1 MAAIR
6 IATDY
11 TWIDATIGAEPYAVA
26 WPLNNDPA
34 ALTPALAAA
43 VEAAVPG
50 LPVVLIAV
58 DDYGD
63 IRTFGDADRSLQA
76 AKLGLQH
83 KLWHVIDVDVPDD
96 DPPCPVIS
104 RPLPAVPPPAG
115 VGAAAVE
122 GCSRWM

>member
-11 TWIDATIGAEPYAVA
+11 TWIDAAIGAEPYAVA

-34 ALTPALAAA
+34 TLTPALAAA

-63 IRTFGDADRSLQA
+63 VRTFGDAERSLQA

-96 DPPCPVIS
+96 EPPCAVAA
-104 RPLPAVPPPAG
+104 RPLPTIPPAG
-115 VGAAAVE
+115 VAGVAAGV
-122 GCSRWM
+122 SSKWT

>member
-11 TWIDATIGAEPYAVA
+11 TWIDAAIGAEPYAVA

-43 VEAAVPG
+43 VGAAVPG

-58 DDYGD
+58 DDHGD
-63 IRTFGDADRSLQA
+63 IRTFGDIERSLQA
-76 AKLGLQH
+76 VKLGLQH
-83 KLWHVIDVDVPDD
+83 KLWHVVDVDVPDD
-96 DPPCPVIS
+96 ELSCAVAS
-104 RPLPAVPPPAG
+104 RPLPPLPPAG
-115 VGAAAVE
+115 VGVVAAGV
-122 GCSRWM
+122 SSKWT